1 MYMFLLLLM
10 LIYLRLI
17 SMSLVGLL
25 MGKLEVQ
32 LCNARSIEQN
42 KMMVEEPGPKSYVD
56 STAVILLSKEDMG
69 GRGIK
74 NGDNVKVTTKFGT
87 VVVSAYET
95 DETKKGLALMPNGP
109 WFNSITD
116 PDMDVTGNNSCYVL
130 NASIETTK
138 EEVLD
143 TEKLFEKLLGKET
156 DE

>member
-1 MYMFLLLLM
+1 
-10 LIYLRLI
+10 
-17 SMSLVGLL
+17 MSLVGLL

-42 KMMVEEPGPKSYVD
+42 MMMVEKPGPKSYTD
-56 STAVILLSKEDMG
+56 STAVVLLNKEDMD
-69 GRGIK
+69 RFAIK
-74 NGDNVKVTTKFGT
+74 NGDNVKVTTKFGS
-87 VVVSAYET
+87 VVVKAYET

-109 WFNSITD
+109 WLNSIID

-130 NASIETTK
+130 KASIETTK

-143 TEKLFEKLLGKET
+143 ADKLLEKLLGKDA